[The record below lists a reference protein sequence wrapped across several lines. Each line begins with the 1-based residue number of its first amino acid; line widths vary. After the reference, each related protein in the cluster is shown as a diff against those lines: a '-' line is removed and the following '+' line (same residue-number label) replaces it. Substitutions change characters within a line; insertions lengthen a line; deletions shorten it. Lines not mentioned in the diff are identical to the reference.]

1 MAAARRVMELEFTEE
16 ELADLE
22 RVSRSRTEPASH
34 VQRARIL
41 LGYRQTPSLY
51 ATGRAIGVTH
61 RTVARCL
68 RRARDLGV
76 KAALDDRPR
85 PARERTISSEART
98 FVVDLACRKPKDLDY
113 PHEVWTTRLLTAHVR
128 ERGPQ
133 VDTRA
138 WPVSLRG
145 PCTRYWPH
153 TRSSRKVKYYLQN
166 RAPEFA
172 EKMAEVLEVYREVE
186 TLKVAVRAQKGDA
199 PAVAIISCD
208 EKPGI
213 QALATTAPDL
223 PPEPKVHETSRA
235 RSGIRPPGNHEPAG
249 RPRSGDR
256 RRSRPRRRKT
266 SLARVRRPSQT
277 DRRDAVVVAREI
289 APGDARLVAYVTLD
303 QTSDPTVSEMRMY
316 LRETLPDCMVPSIT
330 VTIDAIPLTSNG
342 KVDRKALPDPY
353 LHCSLVV
360 QESVPPAAG
369 VETLIAEIWRDLL
382 KVEKVSATDN
392 FFELGGHS
400 LLALGA
406 VSMVEKKTGWR
417 MDPRTMYFQT
427 CGKSATP

>member
-223 PPEPKVHETSRA
+223 PPEPKVHETLARDQEYVRRGTMSLLAGLDLVTGVVHARVEERHRSREFVDLLKQIDA
-235 RSGIRPPGNHEPAG
+235 TQSSSPE
-249 RPRSGDR
+249 
-256 RRSRPRRRKT
+256 RSRPATLVWSPMLHWIKRATRR
-266 SLARVRRPSQT
+266 LAKCECIFAKR
-277 DRRDAVVVAREI
+277 
-289 APGDARLVAYVTLD
+289 
-303 QTSDPTVSEMRMY
+303 
-316 LRETLPDCMVPSIT
+316 C
-330 VTIDAIPLTSNG
+330 
-342 KVDRKALPDPY
+342 
-353 LHCSLVV
+353 
-360 QESVPPAAG
+360 
-369 VETLIAEIWRDLL
+369 
-382 KVEKVSATDN
+382 
-392 FFELGGHS
+392 
-400 LLALGA
+400 
-406 VSMVEKKTGWR
+406 
-417 MDPRTMYFQT
+417 RTAWSPQ
-427 CGKSATP
+427 

>member
-1 MAAARRVMELEFTEE
+1 MAAARRVMELEFTEQ

-51 ATGRAIGVTH
+51 VTGRAIGVTH
-61 RTVARCL
+61 QTVERCL

-85 PARERTISSEART
+85 PGRERTISSEART
-98 FVVDLACRKPKDLDY
+98 FDLACRKPKDLDY

-133 VDTRA
+133 VGHACLARLSQGTLCKILA
-138 WPVSLRG
+138 AHEIK
-145 PCTRYWPH
+145 PH
-153 TRSSRKVKYYLQN
+153 KVKYYLQN
-166 RAPEFA
+166 RDPEFA

-186 TLKVAVRAQKGDA
+186 TLKVAARAQKGDA

-223 PPEPKVHETSRA
+223 PPEPKVHETFA
-235 RSGIRPPGNHEPAG
+235 RDQEYVRRGTMSLLAG
-249 RPRSGDR
+249 LDLVTGVVHARVEE
-256 RRSRPRRRKT
+256 KT

-277 DRRDAVVVAREI
+277 DRRGPRAR
-289 APGDARLVAYVTLD
+289 DCD
-303 QTSDPTVSEMRMY
+303 Q
-316 LRETLPDCMVPSIT
+316 
-330 VTIDAIPLTSNG
+330 
-342 KVDRKALPDPY
+342 
-353 LHCSLVV
+353 
-360 QESVPPAAG
+360 AAG
-369 VETLIAEIWRDLL
+369 RQ
-382 KVEKVSATDN
+382 
-392 FFELGGHS
+392 S
-400 LLALGA
+400 LLPQVQGNPGLAGKAAEGTLRIHLPAQTRLLAQSHRRLLLQARPRGVEPHSRRRQKGAQTAHLGA
-406 VSMVEKKTGWR
+406 DRSHKPQSR
-417 MDPRTMYFQT
+417 R
-427 CGKSATP
+427 A